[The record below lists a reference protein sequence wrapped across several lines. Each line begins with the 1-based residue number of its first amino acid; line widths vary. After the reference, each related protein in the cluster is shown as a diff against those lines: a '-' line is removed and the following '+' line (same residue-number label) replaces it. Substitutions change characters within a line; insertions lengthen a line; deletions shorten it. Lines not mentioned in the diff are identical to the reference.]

1 MQGKNRRGSGV
12 YELYMSIPSLFLT
25 PQDRRAA
32 GHKQLLAF
40 AANRIEILHHPHQP
54 LYLHHQG

>member
-1 MQGKNRRGSGV
+1 M

-40 AANRIEILHHPHQP
+40 AANRIEILHHPHQT
-54 LYLHHQG
+54 LYVHHQG